1 MESLW
6 VILAGMPVQV
16 LLILQTGAGNGI
28 AELQQA
34 ESFLHGSFFSFRD
47 LSFVLAG
54 LIAIAGAVSVYHKW
68 QMGKDVSMDVPAW
81 FFSSLFVLVLGL
93 MVAGFFG
100 L

>member
-6 VILAGMPVQV
+6 SFFLGMPLQ
-16 LLILQTGAGNGI
+16 LLLVLQTGAGNGMV
-28 AELQQA
+28 ELQQA
-34 ESFLHGSFFSFRD
+34 ESFLQGSFFSFRD

-68 QMGKDVSMDVPAW
+68 QMGRDVSMDVPAW

-93 MVAGFFG
+93 IVAGFFG

>member
-16 LLILQTGAGNGI
+16 LLILQAGAGNGI

>member
-6 VILAGMPVQV
+6 SF
-16 LLILQTGAGNGI
+16 LLGVPLRIVVMLQAGAGNGM
-28 AELQQA
+28 AELRQA
-34 ESFLHGSFFSFRD
+34 ESFLHGSFFSFRE

-68 QMGKDVSMDVPAW
+68 QMGRDVSMGVPAW

-93 MVAGFFG
+93 IVASFFG

>member
-6 VILAGMPVQV
+6 IVLVGMPLQI
-16 LLILQTGAGNGI
+16 LWILQAGNGM

-34 ESFLHGSFFSFRD
+34 ESFLHGSYFSFRD

-68 QMGKDVSMDVPAW
+68 QMGRDVSADVPAW

-93 MVAGFFG
+93 IVAGFFG

>member
-1 MESLW
+1 MECLW
-6 VILAGMPVQV
+6 YFLVAMPLQFMLVLQDGM
-16 LLILQTGAGNGI
+16 

-54 LIAIAGAVSVYHKW
+54 LIAIAGAVSVFHKW
-68 QMGKDVSMDVPAW
+68 QMGRDVSVDVPAW
-81 FFSSLFVLVLGL
+81 FFSSLFVLVMGL
-93 MVAGFFG
+93 LVAGFFG

>member
-6 VILAGMPVQV
+6 SIFLGMPLQL
-16 LLILQTGAGNGI
+16 LLILQAGAGDGM

-68 QMGKDVSMDVPAW
+68 QMGRDVSMEVPAW

>member
-6 VILAGMPVQV
+6 VILAGMPFQV
-16 LLILQTGAGNGI
+16 LLILQAGVGNGI

>member
-6 VILAGMPVQV
+6 VILAGMPFQV
-16 LLILQTGAGNGI
+16 LLILQAGVGNGI

-47 LSFVLAG
+47 LSFVLSG
-54 LIAIAGAVSVYHKW
+54 LIGIAGAVSVYHKW

>member
-1 MESLW
+1 
-6 VILAGMPVQV
+6 MPFQV
-16 LLILQTGAGNGI
+16 LLILQAGVGNGI

-47 LSFVLAG
+47 LSFVLSG
-54 LIAIAGAVSVYHKW
+54 LIGIAGAVSVYHKW

>member
-6 VILAGMPVQV
+6 VILAGMPFQV
-16 LLILQTGAGNGI
+16 LLILQAGAGNGI

>member
-1 MESLW
+1 MGSIWSFFLG
-6 VILAGMPVQV
+6 IPLQV
-16 LLILQTGAGNGI
+16 LMILQAGAGNGM

-34 ESFLHGSFFSFRD
+34 ESFLHGSFFSFRN

-54 LIAIAGAVSVYHKW
+54 LISIAGAVSVYHKW
-68 QMGKDVSMDVPAW
+68 QMGRDVSMDVPAW

>member
-6 VILAGMPVQV
+6 VILAGMPFQV
-16 LLILQTGAGNGI
+16 LLILQAGTGNGI

>member
-1 MESLW
+1 MECLW
-6 VILAGMPVQV
+6 CFFISMPVQL
-16 LLILQTGAGNGI
+16 LLILQAGM

-34 ESFLHGSFFSFRD
+34 EGFLQGSFFSFRD

-68 QMGKDVSMDVPAW
+68 QMGRDVSVDVPAW
-81 FFSSLFVLVLGL
+81 FFSSLFVLVMGL
-93 MVAGFFG
+93 LVAGFFG